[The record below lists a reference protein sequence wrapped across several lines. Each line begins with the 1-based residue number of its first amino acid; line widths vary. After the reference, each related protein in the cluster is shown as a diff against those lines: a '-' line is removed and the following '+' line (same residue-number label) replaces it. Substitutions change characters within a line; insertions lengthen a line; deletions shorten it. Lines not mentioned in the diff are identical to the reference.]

1 MEPLNSSSLATLA
14 PARAVEEE
22 PLELTLLMP
31 CLDEGRTVGACV
43 TTARRFLARH
53 GVSGEV
59 LVADNGSQDDS
70 IAIAERAGA
79 RVLRVAERGYGSAL
93 AAGIRAARGRY
104 IVMGDSDGSYDWAG
118 AMPFLQL
125 LRGGHELV
133 MGNRFRGGIEAGA
146 MPFLHRYLGNPVL
159 TAVGR
164 RFFGS
169 DCGDFYCGQRGFARA
184 AALRMDLRTSGM
196 EFALEML
203 VKATLLEMKVTEVPV
218 VLSPDGRGRRS
229 HLRTW
234 RDGWRSLRF
243 FLLYSPRWLFLLPGL
258 LLMTLGLG
266 LGSWLA
272 FAPRDV
278 LGVRLDVHTLLYC
291 SVAVSLGFQL
301 VAFFLFGKVLAVV
314 SGLHPPGRRLTRAMQ
329 VVHLEHGL
337 VVGALLVAGGLY
349 GSWRAT
355 LAWARGAFGD
365 LDPFEVMRT
374 TIPAALLLTLGV
386 QVLCSSFYFSL
397 LGLQWRERFAR
408 PGRESG

>member
-1 MEPLNSSSLATLA
+1 MDPLASASLATLA
-14 PARAVEEE
+14 PLPEDAAG
-22 PLELTLLMP
+22 LELTLLMP
-31 CLDEGRTVGACV
+31 CLDEARTVGACV

-53 GVSGEV
+53 GIAGEV
-59 LVADNGSQDDS
+59 LVADNGSKDDS
-70 IAIAERAGA
+70 LAVAERAGA
-79 RVLRVAERGYGSAL
+79 RVVRVNERGYGRAL

-104 IVMGDSDGSYDWAG
+104 VVMGDSDGSYDWSG
-118 AMPFLQL
+118 VMPFLQL

-146 MPFLHRYLGNPVL
+146 MPFLHRYLGNPAL
-159 TAVGR
+159 TAIGQ

-169 DCGDFYCGQRGFARA
+169 PCGDFYCGQRGFTRS
-184 AALRMDLRTSGM
+184 AALRMDLRTGGM

-203 VKATLLEMKVTEVPV
+203 VKASLLEMKVAEVPV
-218 VLSPDGRGRRS
+218 VLAPDGRGRRS

-258 LLMTLGLG
+258 ALMALGLG
-266 LGSWLA
+266 LGAWLVGG
-272 FAPRDV
+272 PRAV
-278 LGVRLDVHTLLYC
+278 WGVTLDVHTLLYC

-314 SGLHPPGRRLTRAMQ
+314 SGLHPPGRALERAMRA
-329 VVHLEHGL
+329 VHLEHGL
-337 VVGALLVAGGLY
+337 LAGALLATGGLY

-355 LAWARGAFGD
+355 LGWARGAFGA

-374 TIPAALLLTLGV
+374 TIPAALLLTLGL
-386 QVLCSSFYFSL
+386 QVVCSSFYFSL
-397 LGLQWRERFAR
+397 LRLQWHARFGTRERADT
-408 PGRESG
+408 

>member
-1 MEPLNSSSLATLA
+1 MEPLDSASLATLPSA
-14 PARAVEEE
+14 PPAPGE
-22 PLELTLLMP
+22 LELTLLMP
-31 CLDEGRTVGACV
+31 CLDEARTVGACV

-53 GVSGEV
+53 GLAGEV
-59 LVADNGSQDDS
+59 LVADNGSRDDS
-70 IAIAERAGA
+70 IAVAERAGA
-79 RVLRVAERGYGSAL
+79 RVVRVHERGYGCAL

-104 IVMGDSDGSYDWAG
+104 VVMGDSDGSYDWSNV
-118 AMPFLQL
+118 MPFLQL

-133 MGNRFRGGIEAGA
+133 MGNRYRGGIEEGA

-159 TAVGR
+159 TAIGR

-169 DCGDFYCGQRGFARA
+169 PCGDFYCGQRGFTRA
-184 AALRMDLRTSGM
+184 AALRMELRTSGM

-203 VKATLLEMKVTEVPV
+203 VKASLLELKVAEVPV
-218 VLSPDGRGRRS
+218 VLAPDGRGRRS

-258 LLMTLGLG
+258 VLMGLG
-266 LGSWLA
+266 LGMGAWLVR
-272 FAPRDV
+272 APRTV
-278 LGVRLDVHTLLYC
+278 LGLNLDVHTLLYC

-301 VAFFLFGKVLAVV
+301 VAFFLFSKILAVV
-314 SGLHPPGRRLTRAMQ
+314 SGLHPPGRTLERAMR

-337 VVGALLVAGGLY
+337 VSGALLVAGGLY

-355 LAWARGAFGD
+355 VGWAHDAFGA
-365 LDPFEVMRT
+365 LDPFQVMRT

-397 LGLQWRERFAR
+397 LRLQWHERFAR
-408 PGRESG
+408 REPGNG